1 LEYEALTG
9 SDKAAIVIL
18 SMPPNIAQEF
28 LQGLDDR
35 EVEKALAA
43 VARIDEIPPRV
54 QERVLLEFRDSL
66 GKSEEAVAGGRKR
79 AMELLSES
87 MDADRAQKIL
97 EGLGRDQKRIDWTLR
112 AFQPSFIA
120 EALADEHPQ
129 SIALMLS
136 QLSAERAADIV
147 RDLTEEL
154 RAEVVFRL
162 ANLDSVTT
170 EILGDLELGVAEL
183 FTRLPVNSTR
193 VGGAN
198 VAADVLKR
206 VPKDDSATILEGV
219 DERDSEAAGEI
230 RKRLVKFDDLTN
242 IDRRGLQVLLR
253 EISSEDLAVAL
264 KTAADEMRDKVFEN
278 LSSRA
283 VDQIKEEMDLLGPMK
298 LSDVEQVQEQIVE
311 VARGLEA
318 EGRLTI
324 DLGGGDELMV

>member
-1 LEYEALTG
+1 MEYESLTG
-9 SDKAAIVIL
+9 ADKAAIVIL
-18 SMPPNIAQEF
+18 SMPSNIAQDF
-28 LQGLDDR
+28 LNQLDDR

-43 VARIDEIPPRV
+43 VARIDEIPPRL
-54 QERVLLEFRDSL
+54 QERVLLEFRDAL
-66 GKSEEAVAGGRKR
+66 GKKEESVSGGRER
-79 AMELLSES
+79 AMALLSES
-87 MDADRAQKIL
+87 VDEGRAERIL

-120 EALADEHPQ
+120 EALENEHPQ
-129 SIALMLS
+129 SVALLLS
-136 QLSAERAADIV
+136 QLPSERAASIV
-147 RDLTEEL
+147 SDLTEEV

-206 VPKDDSATILEGV
+206 VAKDDSASILEGV
-219 DERDSEAAGEI
+219 DERDSESAGEI
-230 RKRLVKFDDLTN
+230 RKRLVKFDDLVN

-253 EISSEDLAVAL
+253 EVSSEDLAVAL
-264 KTAADEMRDKVFEN
+264 KTASDEMRDKVFEN

-298 LSDVEQVQEQIVE
+298 LSDVEQIQEQIVE
-311 VARGLEA
+311 VARALEA

-324 DLGGGDELMV
+324 DLGGGDDLMV